1 MIARTLWRS
10 WRVVEHLAT
19 GTLVGLYAAL
29 RRRACRQPS
38 WLPRAVR
45 WWHGRL
51 VRALEVEVR
60 IEGRLEPGCL
70 LVGNHVSWLDIPI
83 LGAQGEIA
91 FLAKSDVRRWPLIG
105 WLAGLAG
112 TRFIE
117 RGAHHSESVVR
128 ELLADLAA
136 RHTVMIFPEG
146 TTTDGRTLGRFHPR
160 LFAIAQNPGVRVQPV
175 AIRYRRRD
183 TLALDLAA
191 PYIGDD
197 SLVANLSRLVRH
209 PGLIAGVHFLPP
221 MQALDGESRRA
232 LAERARAA
240 ILETL
245 DVAETAL
252 VMTTRDTVVS
262 VHDDDARPCW
272 LEPGAV

>member
-1 MIARTLWRS
+1 MIGRTLRRS
-10 WRVVEHLAT
+10 WRVGEHLAT

-29 RRRACRQPS
+29 QGRARRLPS
-38 WLPRAVR
+38 WLPSAVR

-60 IEGRLEPGCL
+60 IEGRLESGCL

-83 LGAQGEIA
+83 LGAQGEIG
-91 FLAKSDVRRWPLIG
+91 FLAKSDVQRWPLIG

-117 RGAHHSESVVR
+117 RGAHRAESVIDQ
-128 ELLADLAA
+128 LLADLASE
-136 RHTVMIFPEG
+136 RTVMIFPEG

-160 LFAIAQNPGVRVQPV
+160 LFAIAKHPDVRVQPV

-183 TLALDLAA
+183 TFAPDLDV
-191 PYIGDD
+191 PYIGND
-197 SLVANLSRLVRH
+197 SLIANLARLVRH
-209 PGLIAGVHFLPP
+209 PGLIACVHFLPP

-245 DVAETAL
+245 DVAETAP
-252 VMTTRDTVVS
+252 VMTTMDTLVS
-262 VHDDDARPCW
+262 VHDDDASPCW
-272 LEPGAV
+272 LELGAV

>member
-10 WRVVEHLAT
+10 WRIGEHLVT
-19 GTLVGLYAAL
+19 GTLIGLYAAL
-29 RRRACRQPS
+29 CSRVHRPPS

-51 VRALEVEVR
+51 VRALGVEVR
-60 IEGRLEPGCL
+60 VEGRLEPNCL

-83 LGAQGEIA
+83 LGAQGEIR
-91 FLAKSDVRRWPLIG
+91 FLAKSDIRHWPLIG

-117 RGAHHSESVVR
+117 RGAHQAESVVR
-128 ELLADLAA
+128 QLLADLALE
-136 RHTVMIFPEG
+136 HTVMIFPEG

-160 LFAIAQNPGVRVQPV
+160 LFAIAQNPNVRVQPV

-183 TLALDLAA
+183 TFALDRSV

-197 SLVANLSRLVRH
+197 SLIANLARLVRH
-209 PGLIAGVHFLPP
+209 PGLIVCVHFLPP
-221 MQALDGESRRA
+221 MQTLDGESRRA
-232 LAERARAA
+232 FAERARAA
-240 ILETL
+240 ILETF
-245 DVAETAL
+245 DVSETTP
-252 VMTTRDTVVS
+252 VMTAKE
-262 VHDDDARPCW
+262 ARGSMPV
-272 LEPGAV
+272 GAWSGLNHVQ

>member
-10 WRVVEHLAT
+10 WRVGEHLAT

-29 RRRACRQPS
+29 RGHARGQPG
-38 WLPRAVR
+38 WLPRAVC

-83 LGAQGEIA
+83 LGAQGEIG

-117 RGAHHSESVVR
+117 RGAHQAESVIHR
-128 ELLADLAA
+128 LLADLASE
-136 RHTVMIFPEG
+136 RTVMIFPEG

-160 LFAIAQNPGVRVQPV
+160 LFAIAQNPEVRVQPV

-183 TLALDLAA
+183 TLALDQSV

-197 SLVANLSRLVRH
+197 SLIANLSRLVRH
-209 PGLIAGVHFLPP
+209 PGLIACVHFLPS
-221 MQALDGESRRA
+221 MQALEGESRRA

-245 DVAETAL
+245 DVAETAP
-252 VMTTRDTVVS
+252 VMTTRDAAVS
-262 VHDDDARPCW
+262 VRDEDASPCW

>member
-10 WRVVEHLAT
+10 WRVGEHLAT
-19 GTLVGLYAAL
+19 GTLIGLYAAL
-29 RRRACRQPS
+29 QGRAYRQPS

-45 WWHGRL
+45 WWHRRL

-60 IEGRLEPGCL
+60 IVGRLEPGCL

-83 LGAQGEIA
+83 LGAQGEIG

-105 WLAGLAG
+105 WLADLAG

-117 RGAHHSESVVR
+117 RGAHQAESVVHQ
-128 ELLADLAA
+128 LLADLASE
-136 RHTVMIFPEG
+136 RTTMIFPEG

-183 TLALDLAA
+183 TFALDHCV
-191 PYIGDD
+191 PYVGDD
-197 SLVANLSRLVRH
+197 SLIANLSRLVRH
-209 PGLIAGVHFLPP
+209 PGLIACLHFLPP
-221 MQALDGESRRA
+221 MQALDSESRRA

-245 DVAETAL
+245 DVAETGT
-252 VMTTRDTVVS
+252 VMTTRDTGVS
-262 VHDDDARPCW
+262 VHDDDASPCW

>member
-1 MIARTLWRS
+1 MIVRILRRS
-10 WRVVEHLAT
+10 WRVGEHLVT
-19 GTLVGLYAAL
+19 GALIGLYAAI
-29 RRRACRQPS
+29 RSRAHRQPH

-83 LGAQGEIA
+83 LGAQGEIQ
-91 FLAKSDVRRWPLIG
+91 FLAKSDIRRWPLIG
-105 WLAGLAG
+105 WLAALAG

-117 RGAHHSESVVR
+117 RGAHQAESVIRQLQV
-128 ELLADLAA
+128 DLASG
-136 RHTVMIFPEG
+136 RTVMIFPEG
-146 TTTDGRTLGRFHPR
+146 TTTDGRTLKRFHPR
-160 LFAIAQNPGVRVQPV
+160 LFAIAQQPDVRVQPV
-175 AIRYRRRD
+175 AIRYRRCD
-183 TLALDLAA
+183 TFALDQSV

-197 SLVANLSRLVRH
+197 SLIANLSRLVRH
-209 PGLIAGVHFLPP
+209 PGLIACVHFLTS

-245 DVAETAL
+245 DVVETVPMA
-252 VMTTRDTVVS
+252 TSDTIASGRDEDVG
-262 VHDDDARPCW
+262 PCQFR
-272 LEPGAV
+272 PGAV

>member
-1 MIARTLWRS
+1 MFARTLWRS
-10 WRVVEHLAT
+10 WRVGEHLAT

-29 RRRACRQPS
+29 RGRSRRLPS
-38 WLPRAVR
+38 WLSRAVR

-51 VRALEVEVR
+51 VRALDVEVR

-83 LGAQGEIA
+83 LGAQGEIR
-91 FLAKSDVRRWPLIG
+91 FLAKSDVRHWPLIG

-117 RGAHHSESVVR
+117 RGAHQSKSVVR
-128 ELLADLAA
+128 QLLADLASD
-136 RHTVMIFPEG
+136 RTVMIFPEG
-146 TTTDGRTLGRFHPR
+146 TTTDGRTLGHFHPR
-160 LFAIAQNPGVRVQPV
+160 LFAIAQNSGVRVQPV

-183 TLALDLAA
+183 TFALDLAV

-197 SLVANLSRLVRH
+197 TLIDNLSRLILH
-209 PGLIAGVHFLPP
+209 PGLIACVHFLPP
-221 MQALDGESRRA
+221 MQTRGGESRRA

-240 ILETL
+240 IIEALGALETAPVINAQ
-245 DVAETAL
+245 DRIE
-252 VMTTRDTVVS
+252 S
-262 VHDDDARPCW
+262 ICSDDGNPCR
-272 LEPGAV
+272 LEPGAA

>member
-10 WRVVEHLAT
+10 WRVGEHLAT
-19 GTLVGLYAAL
+19 GTLVGLYAVFQG
-29 RRRACRQPS
+29 RARGQPG

-60 IEGRLEPGCL
+60 IEGRLEAGCL

-83 LGAQGEIA
+83 LGAQGEIG

-117 RGAHHSESVVR
+117 RGAHQAESVIHR
-128 ELLADLAA
+128 LLADLASE
-136 RHTVMIFPEG
+136 RTVMIFPEG

-160 LFAIAQNPGVRVQPV
+160 LFAIAQHPEVRVQPV

-183 TLALDLAA
+183 TLALDQSV

-197 SLVANLSRLVRH
+197 SLIANLSRLVRH
-209 PGLIAGVHFLPP
+209 PGLIACVHFLPP
-221 MQALDGESRRA
+221 MQALEGESRRA
-232 LAERARAA
+232 LAERARTA

-245 DVAETAL
+245 DVAETAP
-252 VMTTRDTVVS
+252 VMTTRDTAVS
-262 VHDDDARPCW
+262 VRDEDASPCW